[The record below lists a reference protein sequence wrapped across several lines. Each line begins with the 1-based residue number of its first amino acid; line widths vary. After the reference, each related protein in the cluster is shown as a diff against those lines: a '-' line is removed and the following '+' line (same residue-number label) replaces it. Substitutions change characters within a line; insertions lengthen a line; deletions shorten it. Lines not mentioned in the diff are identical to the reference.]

1 MPVDAESVTTQG
13 CIVGAMTAPE
23 PIVGRIEVVLSDAQL
38 LELLRQ
44 ADADT
49 TTDDHTE
56 EAD

>member
-1 MPVDAESVTTQG
+1 MTSTDARTRCEYA
-13 CIVGAMTAPE
+13 GAMTAPE

-49 TTDDHTE
+49 TTDDHE
-56 EAD
+56 EAE

>member
-1 MPVDAESVTTQG
+1 MSA
-13 CIVGAMTAPE
+13 APE

-49 TTDDHTE
+49 TTDDHE

>member
-1 MPVDAESVTTQG
+1 
-13 CIVGAMTAPE
+13 MTAPE

-44 ADADT
+44 ADDDT
-49 TTDDHTE
+49 NTDDHE

>member
-1 MPVDAESVTTQG
+1 MIDAESVTTQG
-13 CIVGAMTAPE
+13 CIVDAMTAPE

-49 TTDDHTE
+49 TTDDHE
-56 EAD
+56 EAE

>member
-1 MPVDAESVTTQG
+1 MTPRRSVTTLG
-13 CIVGAMTAPE
+13 CIVGPMTAPE

-49 TTDDHTE
+49 TTDDHE

>member
-1 MPVDAESVTTQG
+1 
-13 CIVGAMTAPE
+13 MTAPE

-44 ADADT
+44 AADT

-56 EAD
+56 EAE